1 MVNSL
6 KVFYQ
11 RSVPLRNSMIFLV
24 LLLVSA
30 TKTPVIAQQA
40 TSETKKATSL
50 MLQFFGP
57 EALGIHVNHNAS
69 QRVSLNAGLGADLGV
84 HIGANAYLT
93 DRTLKRFAWYGGVQ
107 LYVIR
112 EFQFYAGNIF
122 GSTGSSAG
130 NKRET
135 QIGVYIPVG
144 FEYMAKKGFTLQL
157 DIGPN
162 LIKEDWGQT
171 NTAIIMGSLKIGY
184 TFRPKQ

>member
-1 MVNSL
+1 MMNSL
-6 KVFYQ
+6 QVFYR

-24 LLLVSA
+24 FLVISA
-30 TKTPVIAQQA
+30 TDTVLIAQQD
-40 TSETKKATSL
+40 TSEIKKSTSL

-57 EALGIHVNHNAS
+57 EVLGIHVNHNAS
-69 QRVSLNAGLGADLGV
+69 QRISLNAGLGVDLGV

-107 LYVIR
+107 LFLIR
-112 EFQFYAGNIF
+112 EFQFSTGNIF
-122 GSTGSSAG
+122 GSMGSSTR

-135 QIGVYIPVG
+135 QVGVYIPVG
-144 FEYMAKKGFTLQL
+144 FEYMAKKGFTIQL

-162 LIKEDWGQT
+162 FIKEDWGQN
-171 NTAIIMGSLKIGY
+171 NTADILGSLKIGY